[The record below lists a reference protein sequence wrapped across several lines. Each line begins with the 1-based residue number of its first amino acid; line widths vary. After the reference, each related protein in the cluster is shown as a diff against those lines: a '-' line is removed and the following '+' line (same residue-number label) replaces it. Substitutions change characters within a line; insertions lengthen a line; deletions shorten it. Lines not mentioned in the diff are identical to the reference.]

1 MCTVGMYR
9 VLVPVDESERR
20 ADVVTQVVA
29 DLPNAAEDVEA
40 VVLNVFEE
48 FEVSGEGEAVNSG
61 DVYDE
66 ESFPDSVH
74 RVVDALETAGIA
86 VTERREHG
94 DPADRI
100 VEVADDIDADTIV
113 MTGRKRSPTGKV
125 LFGSVVQSVML
136 SADRPVTV
144 MLST

>member
-1 MCTVGMYR
+1 MYR

-20 ADVVTQVVA
+20 ADIVTEIVA
-29 DLPNAAEDVEA
+29 DLPNAAEEVEA
-40 VVLNVFEE
+40 VVFNVFEE
-48 FEVSGEGEAVNSG
+48 FEVSGEGEAVNSE
-61 DVYDE
+61 DIYDE
-66 ESFPDSVH
+66 ESFPESVD
-74 RVVDALETAGIA
+74 RVAWALEAEGIA
-86 VTERREHG
+86 ATRRREHG

-144 MLST
+144 MISN

>member
-1 MCTVGMYR
+1 MYR
-9 VLVPVDESERR
+9 VLVPIDESERR
-20 ADVVTQVVA
+20 ADVVTEVVA
-29 DLPNAAEDVEA
+29 DLPNAAEEVEV

-48 FEVSGEGEAVNSG
+48 FEVSGEGEAVNSE

-66 ESFPDSVH
+66 TSFPESVE
-74 RVVDALETAGIA
+74 RVVTALEEEGIA
-86 VTERREHG
+86 VTKRREHG

-100 VEVADDIDADTIV
+100 TEVAAEIDADNIV

-136 SADRPVTV
+136 AADRPVTV
-144 MLST
+144 MISN

>member
-1 MCTVGMYR
+1 MYR

-20 ADVVTQVVA
+20 ADVVTQVVTS
-29 DLPNAAEDVEA
+29 LPNAAEDVEA

-48 FEVSGEGEAVNSG
+48 FEVSGEGEAVNSE

-144 MLST
+144 MLSA